1 MKSKKKTSGIKS
13 KASDKVRYPQ
23 KWPQAN
29 LQFEYVNKS
38 VSFADLSFSLLM
50 AVELEVISECKSS
63 SERKGRITLL
73 KKIAYYSNSYSLEGF
88 KNFYSACVRQVEKGE
103 KSWSSDFSHLEQPIL
118 SKHLL
123 PTNRSASSLSKK
135 KFSSGGFHKSKQDE
149 GTDKLWYCSLFNR
162 NKCSHKSDH
171 TMVSDNGQMK
181 YALHICAACWQAD
194 KKKLPHAECS
204 KDCPHSVSK

>member
-1 MKSKKKTSGIKS
+1 M
-13 KASDKVRYPQ
+13 
-23 KWPQAN
+23 
-29 LQFEYVNKS
+29 
-38 VSFADLSFSLLM
+38 
-50 AVELEVISECKSS
+50 
-63 SERKGRITLL
+63 
-73 KKIAYYSNSYSLEGF
+73 KKIAYYSNSYSLEGL

-123 PTNRSASSLSKK
+123 PTNRSASSLTKK
-135 KFSSGGFHKSKQDE
+135 KFSSGGFHKSKQDD

-194 KKKLPHAECS
+194 KKKLPHAKCS
-204 KDCPHSVSK
+204 KDCPHSVSKCWDKIAAHSYLQDIFYPSFLQNQSFFKTPQTKMGILSAQSYNL